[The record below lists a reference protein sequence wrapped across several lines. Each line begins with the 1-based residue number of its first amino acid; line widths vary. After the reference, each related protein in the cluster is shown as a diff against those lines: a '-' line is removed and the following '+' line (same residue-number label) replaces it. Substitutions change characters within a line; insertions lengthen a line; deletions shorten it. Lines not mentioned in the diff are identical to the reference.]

1 MQRRDFLKL
10 SAGTAAAAAFAS
22 RASAQGAVKE
32 IRIGYQ
38 KTGVLV
44 ITRQRATLEKHFT
57 PQGIDVK
64 WVEFSSGPPM
74 MEAMNVG
81 SVDYGAVG
89 DSPPVFAQAAGA
101 AIVYA
106 AGQPI
111 TNGQGILVPK
121 DSSIR
126 SIADLKGKRIGFTKG
141 SSAHNVVVQTLEKA
155 GLTYADITPVYLT
168 PPDAGP
174 AFANGSIEAWA
185 IWDPYFA
192 IGETKQNGRIL
203 INAREVT
210 KTNSFYIANR
220 EFAKNHGAILQ
231 QIVDVTTA
239 TGKWAEQNRDEVAK
253 SLGRDHRCSAGHPG
267 RRRRSREFRDRPRHR
282 RHRRDPAGRRR
293 PLLQA
298 RPDPEADRHPRHRL
312 AQHGDLIVPTN
323 LPISKGLNMRRIIQ
337 RLIAAHRA
345 VDRHRRRCGR
355 HLLRSGQGRP
365 HRLPEIRQ
373 AGAAQEQGHAG
384 AEAGGRR
391 LQGGVDRI
399 PVRPAAAR
407 SAQCRRDR
415 FRQHRRSP
423 ADLRAGRRR
432 ADPVCRL

>member
-1 MQRRDFLKL
+1 MMTAARGLETGMLRRNFLKL
-10 SAGTAAAAAFAS
+10 SAGTALAAAFAS
-22 RASAQGAVKE
+22 RATAQGAVKE

-44 ITRQRATLEKHFT
+44 VARQQATLEQHFN
-57 PQGIDVK
+57 PLGIAVK

-81 SVDYGAVG
+81 SVDYGSVG

-121 DSSIR
+121 DSPIR

-141 SSAHNVVVQTLEKA
+141 SSAHNIVVQALEKA

-192 IGETKQNGRIL
+192 IGETRQGGRIL
-203 INAREVT
+203 INSHEVT

-220 EFAKNHGAILQ
+220 DFAVKHGAILQ
-231 QIVDVTTA
+231 QIVEVTAASGQWAERNRGEVARSLAAITGVPLDIQTVAADRANFVVGPVTDDIVTTQQ
-239 TGKWAEQNRDEVAK
+239 GV
-253 SLGRDHRCSAGHPG
+253 
-267 RRRRSREFRDRPRHR
+267 
-282 RHRRDPAGRRR
+282 
-293 PLLQA
+293 
-298 RPDPEADRHPRHRL
+298 ADRFYKL
-312 AQHGDLIVPTN
+312 GLIP
-323 LPISKGLNMRRIIQ
+323 K
-337 RLIAAHRA
+337 
-345 VDRHRRRCGR
+345 
-355 HLLRSGQGRP
+355 
-365 HRLPEIRQ
+365 
-373 AGAAQEQGHAG
+373 
-384 AEAGGRR
+384 
-391 LQGGVDRI
+391 
-399 PVRPAAAR
+399 PVVVRDIVWRNPAA
-407 SAQCRRDR
+407 
-415 FRQHRRSP
+415 
-423 ADLRAGRRR
+423 
-432 ADPVCRL
+432 

>member
-10 SAGTAAAAAFAS
+10 SVGTAAAAAFAS
-22 RASAQGAVKE
+22 PAIAQGAVKE

-38 KTGVLV
+38 KNGVLV
-44 ITRQRATLEKHFT
+44 ITRQQGALEKHFS
-57 PQGIDVK
+57 PQGIEVK

-121 DSSIR
+121 DSPIR
-126 SIADLKGKRIGFTKG
+126 TIAELKGKRVGFTKG
-141 SSAHNVVVQTLEKA
+141 SSAHNIVVQTLEKA

-220 EFAKNHGAILQ
+220 DFAKNHGAILQ

-239 TGKWAEQNRDEVAK
+239 TAKWAEQHRDEVAK
-253 SLGRDHRCSAGHPG
+253 SLAAVTGIPLDIQTIAAN
-267 RRRRSREFRDRPRHR
+267 RSSFVVGPVTD
-282 RHRRDPAGRRR
+282 DIVATQQGV
-293 PLLQA
+293 
-298 RPDPEADRHPRHRL
+298 ADRFHKLGLIPRP
-312 AQHGDLIVPTN
+312 IVIRDIVWRNP
-323 LPISKGLNMRRIIQ
+323 
-337 RLIAAHRA
+337 A
-345 VDRHRRRCGR
+345 V
-355 HLLRSGQGRP
+355 
-365 HRLPEIRQ
+365 
-373 AGAAQEQGHAG
+373 
-384 AEAGGRR
+384 
-391 LQGGVDRI
+391 
-399 PVRPAAAR
+399 
-407 SAQCRRDR
+407 
-415 FRQHRRSP
+415 
-423 ADLRAGRRR
+423 
-432 ADPVCRL
+432 

>member
-10 SAGTAAAAAFAS
+10 SVGTAATAAFAS
-22 RASAQGAVKE
+22 RANAQSTPKE

-44 ITRQRATLEKHFT
+44 ITRQQAALEKHFT
-57 PQGIDVK
+57 PLGIDVN
-64 WVEFSSGPPM
+64 WIEFSSGPPM

-81 SVDYGAVG
+81 SVDFGAVG

-121 DSSIR
+121 DSQVR
-126 SIADLKGKRIGFTKG
+126 TIADLKGKRIGFTKG
-141 SSAHNVVVQTLEKA
+141 SSAHNIVVQTLEEA

-203 INAREVT
+203 INSREVT

-220 EFAKNHGAILQ
+220 EFARNHGAVLQ

-239 TGKWAEQNRDEVAK
+239 AGKWAEQHRDEVAK
-253 SLGRDHRCSAGHPG
+253 SLAAITGV
-267 RRRRSREFRDRPRHR
+267 
-282 RHRRDPAGRRR
+282 
-293 PLLQA
+293 PLDIQA
-298 RPDPEADRHPRHRL
+298 VAANRANFVVGPVTDEIVATQQGVADRFYKL
-312 AQHGDLIVPTN
+312 GLIPK
-323 LPISKGLNMRRIIQ
+323 PI
-337 RLIAAHRA
+337 
-345 VDRHRRRCGR
+345 V
-355 HLLRSGQGRP
+355 
-365 HRLPEIRQ
+365 IRDIVW
-373 AGAAQEQGHAG
+373 
-384 AEAGGRR
+384 RN
-391 LQGGVDRI
+391 
-399 PVRPAAAR
+399 PAA
-407 SAQCRRDR
+407 
-415 FRQHRRSP
+415 
-423 ADLRAGRRR
+423 
-432 ADPVCRL
+432 

>member
-1 MQRRDFLKL
+1 M
-10 SAGTAAAAAFAS
+10 FAP
-22 RASAQGAVKE
+22 RVRAQGVPKE

-44 ITRQRATLEKHFT
+44 ITRQRATLEKHFAS
-57 PQGIDVK
+57 QGIEVK

-121 DSSIR
+121 DSPIR

-141 SSAHNVVVQTLEKA
+141 SSAHNLVVQTLEKA
-155 GLTYADITPVYLT
+155 ELTYADITPVYLT

-220 EFAKNHGAILQ
+220 EFAQNHSAILQ

-239 TGKWAEQNRDEVAK
+239 TGQWAEQHRDEVAR
-253 SLGRDHRCSAGHPG
+253 SLAAITGV
-267 RRRRSREFRDRPRHR
+267 
-282 RHRRDPAGRRR
+282 
-293 PLLQA
+293 PLDIQTVA
-298 RPDPEADRHPRHRL
+298 ADRANFVIGPLTDDIVTTQQGVADRFYKL
-312 AQHGDLIVPTN
+312 GLIPK
-323 LPISKGLNMRRIIQ
+323 PI
-337 RLIAAHRA
+337 
-345 VDRHRRRCGR
+345 V
-355 HLLRSGQGRP
+355 
-365 HRLPEIRQ
+365 IRDIVW
-373 AGAAQEQGHAG
+373 
-384 AEAGGRR
+384 RN
-391 LQGGVDRI
+391 
-399 PVRPAAAR
+399 PAA
-407 SAQCRRDR
+407 
-415 FRQHRRSP
+415 
-423 ADLRAGRRR
+423 
-432 ADPVCRL
+432 

>member
-10 SAGTAAAAAFAS
+10 SVGTAAAAALAP
-22 RASAQGAVKE
+22 RARAQGAPKE

-44 ITRQRATLEKHFT
+44 ITRQRAALEKHFAA
-57 PQGIDVK
+57 QGIDVK

-121 DSSIR
+121 DSPIR
-126 SIADLKGKRIGFTKG
+126 SIADLKGKRVGFTKG
-141 SSAHNVVVQTLEKA
+141 SSAHNIVVQTLEKA
-155 GLTYADITPVYLT
+155 DLTYADITPVYLT

-192 IGETKQNGRIL
+192 IGETRQNGRIL

-231 QIVDVTTA
+231 QIIEVTTA
-239 TGKWAEQNRDEVAK
+239 AGQWAEAHRDEVAK
-253 SLGRDHRCSAGHPG
+253 ALAAITGV
-267 RRRRSREFRDRPRHR
+267 
-282 RHRRDPAGRRR
+282 
-293 PLLQA
+293 PLDIQTVA
-298 RPDPEADRHPRHRL
+298 ANRANFVIGPVTDEIVATQQGVADRFYKL
-312 AQHGDLIVPTN
+312 GLIPK
-323 LPISKGLNMRRIIQ
+323 PI
-337 RLIAAHRA
+337 
-345 VDRHRRRCGR
+345 V
-355 HLLRSGQGRP
+355 
-365 HRLPEIRQ
+365 IRDIVW
-373 AGAAQEQGHAG
+373 
-384 AEAGGRR
+384 RN
-391 LQGGVDRI
+391 
-399 PVRPAAAR
+399 PAA
-407 SAQCRRDR
+407 
-415 FRQHRRSP
+415 
-423 ADLRAGRRR
+423 
-432 ADPVCRL
+432 

>member
-10 SAGTAAAAAFAS
+10 SIGTAAAAAFAP
-22 RASAQGAVKE
+22 RAGAQGAVKE

-38 KTGVLV
+38 KNGVLV
-44 ITRQRATLEKHFT
+44 ITRQQAALEKHFS
-57 PQGIDVK
+57 PQGIEVK

-121 DSSIR
+121 DSPIR
-126 SIADLKGKRIGFTKG
+126 SIAELKGKRVGFTKG
-141 SSAHNVVVQTLEKA
+141 SSAHNIVVQTLEKA
-155 GLTYADITPVYLT
+155 GLTYTDITPVYLT

-192 IGETKQNGRIL
+192 IGETKQNGRVL

-220 EFAKNHGAILQ
+220 DFAKNHGAILQ
-231 QIVDVTTA
+231 QIVDVTSATA
-239 TGKWAEQNRDEVAK
+239 RWAEQHRDEVAK
-253 SLGRDHRCSAGHPG
+253 SLAAVTGIPLDIQTIAAN
-267 RRRRSREFRDRPRHR
+267 RSSFVVGPVTD
-282 RHRRDPAGRRR
+282 DIVATQQGV
-293 PLLQA
+293 
-298 RPDPEADRHPRHRL
+298 ADRFHKL
-312 AQHGDLIVPTN
+312 GLIPK
-323 LPISKGLNMRRIIQ
+323 PI
-337 RLIAAHRA
+337 
-345 VDRHRRRCGR
+345 V
-355 HLLRSGQGRP
+355 
-365 HRLPEIRQ
+365 IRDIVW
-373 AGAAQEQGHAG
+373 
-384 AEAGGRR
+384 RN
-391 LQGGVDRI
+391 
-399 PVRPAAAR
+399 PAA
-407 SAQCRRDR
+407 
-415 FRQHRRSP
+415 
-423 ADLRAGRRR
+423 
-432 ADPVCRL
+432 